1 MVGEDIEKR
10 LVALMMETV
19 SLLAEDIPT
28 RPQQPIPPPRRR
40 GRIPAPASRPGR
52 QVQGTSTLQ
61 LIILPPRPSQR
72 PTEADRGRVER
83 GLDLLRSERERDD
96 GWSR

>member
-28 RPQQPIPPPRRR
+28 RPQQPIPPPSSLT
-40 GRIPAPASRPGR
+40 A
-52 QVQGTSTLQ
+52 
-61 LIILPPRPSQR
+61 
-72 PTEADRGRVER
+72 
-83 GLDLLRSERERDD
+83 
-96 GWSR
+96 